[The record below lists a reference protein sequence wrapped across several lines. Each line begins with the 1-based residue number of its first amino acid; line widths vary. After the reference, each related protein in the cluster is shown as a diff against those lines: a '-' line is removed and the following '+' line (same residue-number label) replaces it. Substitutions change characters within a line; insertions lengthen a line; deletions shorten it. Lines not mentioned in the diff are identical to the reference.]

1 MAKDNKYEKL
11 GLKALD
17 KGSELY
23 RRGNKV
29 LAKKEFDKILK
40 NKSLGKSVTK
50 MWYQIIE
57 EKICY
62 LSLNDI

>member
-23 RRGNKV
+23 RKGQKV
-29 LAKKEFDKILK
+29 LAKKEFDKANRLYVRGFE
-40 NKSLGKSVTK
+40 LRAL
-50 MWYQIIE
+50 E
-57 EKICY
+57 EEGLI
-62 LSLNDI
+62 

>member
-23 RRGNKV
+23 RKGYKV
-29 LAKKEFDKILK
+29 LAKKEFEKANRLYVRGFELRALK
-40 NKSLGKSVTK
+40 
-50 MWYQIIE
+50 E
-57 EKICY
+57 EGLI
-62 LSLNDI
+62 